1 MRTKL
6 VVALLVVFLSGF
18 TVKAQQAQ
26 APLKIGFTNVDY
38 ILSQLPEAKQ
48 IESEYKAYEA
58 QLQKQLQSKIQEFQ
72 QKVEKFQK
80 EAATMAE
87 AVRNDKQEELQ
98 NMQASIEKFQRDAE
112 QSLQKKQL
120 DLFQPAYDK
129 IQKTIDVVSKEEGFT
144 HVFSSDAGGMPVL
157 LYASEENNI
166 SDLVLKKMGVT
177 PKEEPKN

>member
-1 MRTKL
+1 MKTKL

-18 TVKAQQAQ
+18 AAKAQQ
-26 APLKIGFTNVDY
+26 PLKIGYTNVDY

-144 HVFSSDAGGMPVL
+144 HVFSSDAAGMPVL

-177 PKEEPKN
+177 PKADPNKK